1 MFIDFSN
8 KKIKFNI
15 IKSTFVPFFNP
26 SQTKYLIDKYF
37 SNSFNSEGVRL
48 ENFKIHKDSNLITLN
63 LSKSDFYS
71 LLTSNILYRK
81 EIHEEEDE
89 IFQILK
95 KLKNQDV
102 SDLTVLNKASF
113 SNNLAVSVMLE
124 DINLQK
130 IIVKRTS
137 KVAIG
142 RSLVSVSVTGG
153 VDYEDILDENP
164 IFKTVKREVKEEL
177 GINISDKN
185 ITFEGIFIG
194 PTKLQPIAIC
204 SVKINDNFQNLN
216 FYGKDRKFEV
226 EKITIVNDNDLKK
239 YLKYPMTEASRF
251 EIKRIIDKLT
261 K

>member
-1 MFIDFSN
+1 
-8 KKIKFNI
+8 
-15 IKSTFVPFFNP
+15 
-26 SQTKYLIDKYF
+26 
-37 SNSFNSEGVRL
+37 
-48 ENFKIHKDSNLITLN
+48 
-63 LSKSDFYS
+63 
-71 LLTSNILYRK
+71 
-81 EIHEEEDE
+81 
-89 IFQILK
+89 
-95 KLKNQDV
+95 
-102 SDLTVLNKASF
+102 
-113 SNNLAVSVMLE
+113 MLE

-251 EIKRIIDKLT
+251 QIKRIIDKLT
-261 K
+261 KWFVIKFLVEITNIKLMKLKDFTEKEQEMIRLGLSTSEIPEKEREELRKIITEIFQEKMDKHKIK